1 MLLRTPVLSLPEIV
15 AGIQSSDSDSQF
27 AATQSCG
34 RMLSHKGKSAIEDV
48 IQAGV
53 LPHLV
58 EFLSCSDR
66 SDIWY
71 EAAWALTN
79 VASGISQQTRA
90 VKAAAVAPFIHLLSS
105 KLLIVNHH

>member
-1 MLLRTPVLSLPEIV
+1 M
-15 AGIQSSDSDSQF
+15 
-27 AATQSCG
+27 
-34 RMLSHKGKSAIEDV
+34 
-48 IQAGV
+48 
-53 LPHLV
+53 PHLV

-79 VASGISQQTRA
+79 VTSGISQQTRA

-105 KLLIVNHH
+105 KLLIIAEPAVFALGTIADDGPDLRDQH